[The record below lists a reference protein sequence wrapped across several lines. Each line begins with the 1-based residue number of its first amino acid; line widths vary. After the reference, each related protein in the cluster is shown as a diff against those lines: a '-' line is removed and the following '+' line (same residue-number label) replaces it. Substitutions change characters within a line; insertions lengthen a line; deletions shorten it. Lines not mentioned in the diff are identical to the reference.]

1 MLDFILILAMRY
13 IRDLML
19 IKETNVP
26 LSKKKNKIHSSMKI
40 TLFIFNLPCW
50 ENSQFARFG

>member
-26 LSKKKNKIHSSMKI
+26 LSKKKK
-40 TLFIFNLPCW
+40 
-50 ENSQFARFG
+50 